1 MEISQVVKD
10 KRKEQGLTQEQ
21 LAEKIF
27 VSKKTI
33 SNWENGRTTP
43 DIESLIQIAH
53 LFELSLDSLLL
64 EGSTIVADF
73 KKREQLAELTRIY
86 WLGPM
91 ITEALLLILL
101 YFPAENSEKQWTL
114 LVIVLAAITNLI
126 SILYFKAKIY
136 RLKGI
141 EEKLNKELKYMRI
154 TGIVFFVLVL
164 LFLLVIYGFYN

>member
-1 MEISQVVKD
+1 MEISQVVRE

-91 ITEALLLILL
+91 ITEVLLLILL
-101 YFPAENSEKQWTL
+101 YFPAEESEKQWTL
-114 LVIVLAAITNLI
+114 LVIVLAALTNLI

-141 EEKLNKELKYMRI
+141 EEKLNKEMKYIRI
-154 TGIVFFVLVL
+154 TGIAFLVIVL
-164 LFLLVIYGFYN
+164 LFLLVIYGFYD

>member
-1 MEISQVVKD
+1 MEISQVVKE

-43 DIESLIQIAH
+43 DIESLIQLAH

-64 EGSTIVADF
+64 EGSTIVEDI

-91 ITEALLLILL
+91 ITEILLLILL
-101 YFPAENSEKQWTL
+101 YFPAGDSENQWML
-114 LVIVLAAITNLI
+114 GIIVLAAITNLL
-126 SILYFKAKIY
+126 SAFYFKAKIY

-141 EEKLNKELKYMRI
+141 EEKLNRELKYMRI
-154 TGIVFFVLVL
+154 SGLVLLGIVL
-164 LFLLVIYGFYN
+164 LFLLIIYGFYN

>member
-10 KRKEQGLTQEQ
+10 KRKEQKLTQDQ

-43 DIESLIQIAH
+43 DIESLIRIAH

-64 EGSTIVADF
+64 EGTNIVEDI
-73 KKREQLAELTRIY
+73 KKREKLAELTQVY
-86 WLGPM
+86 WLGPV
-91 ITEALLLILL
+91 ITEILLLILL
-101 YFPAENSEKQWTL
+101 YLPSGNMENRWML
-114 LVIVLAAITNLI
+114 GVIVIAAITNLL
-126 SILYFKAKIY
+126 SIIYFKGKIY
-136 RLKGI
+136 GLKGM

-154 TGIVFFVLVL
+154 SGLVFLTIVL
-164 LFLLVIYGFYN
+164 LFLFIIYNFY

>member
-1 MEISQVVKD
+1 MEISQVVKE

-43 DIESLIQIAH
+43 DIESLIQLAH

-64 EGSTIVADF
+64 EGSTIV
-73 KKREQLAELTRIY
+73 KELKQREQLAELTQIY

-91 ITEALLLILL
+91 ITEILLLILL
-101 YFPAENSEKQWTL
+101 YFPSGASGNQWML
-114 LVIVLAAITNLI
+114 GIIVLATITNLL
-126 SILYFKAKIY
+126 SVLYFKVKIY

-141 EEKLNKELKYMRI
+141 EEKLNRELKYMRI
-154 TGIVFFVLVL
+154 SGLVLLGIVL
-164 LFLLVIYGFYN
+164 LFLLIIYGFYN

>member
-1 MEISQVVKD
+1 MEISQVVKEN
-10 KRKEQGLTQEQ
+10 RKEQAMTQEQ

-43 DIESLIQIAH
+43 DIESLIRMAN

-64 EGSTIVADF
+64 EGSVIVEDI
-73 KKREQLAELTRIY
+73 KKREQLAELTRVY

-91 ITEALLLILL
+91 ITAILLLILL
-101 YFPAENSEKQWTL
+101 YFPSGDGSNQWML
-114 LVIVLAAITNLI
+114 GIIVLASITNLF
-126 SILYFKAKIY
+126 SVLYFKGKIY

-141 EEKLNKELKYMRI
+141 EEKLNKEMKYMRI
-154 TGIVFFVLVL
+154 SGIVLLAFVL
-164 LFLLVIYGFYN
+164 LFLLSIYMFS